1 MNRRHFLSH
10 ASTLAV
16 VGAVPS
22 LWQRAAAAAGPG
34 PDARVLVVVELTGG
48 NDGLNTV
55 VPYRDDAY
63 HRARPTLRIAPDKV
77 LKLDDT
83 LGLHPA
89 LSGLH
94 KLWEDGKLR
103 VLMNAG
109 YPKPSRSHTRALEI
123 WQSGDLA
130 PTPATGWLGRVS
142 DGAADR
148 APSCYVGPGAV
159 PLAVRGRA
167 VAPFA
172 IADVASTTLRPGA
185 RFLPSSDHGAT
196 SSLAGRVAQAMAT
209 AESLSTRLGA
219 LDHEESR
226 GERDSLEAK
235 LSTIARLIKA
245 GIESRVYYTAL
256 DGFDTHAS
264 QQYAHEDLLRK
275 LSTALSRFQ
284 TDLKASKLDNRVAV
298 LVFSEFGRRI
308 EENGSKGTDHGAAAP
323 VFLLGTPVA
332 GGLHGGVPNLATTD
346 EGDIPYQLD
355 FRDLYASLLGDWLHV
370 DPASVIGRERANLL
384 PLFHA

>member
-16 VGAVPS
+16 IGGVPG
-22 LWQRAAAAAGPG
+22 LWQRAAAAAGPEPDG
-34 PDARVLVVVELTGG
+34 PVLVVVELTGG

-55 VPYRDDAY
+55 IPYRDDAY
-63 HRARPTLRIAPDKV
+63 HRARPTLRIASDKV
-77 LKLDDT
+77 RKLDDT

-94 KLWEDGKLR
+94 KLWEEGTLR

-130 PTPATGWLGRVS
+130 PTPTTGWLGRVS
-142 DGAADR
+142 DGAVDR
-148 APSCYVGPGAV
+148 APSCFVGPGAM

-172 IADVASTTLRPGA
+172 IADVAGTTLRPGA
-185 RFLPSSDHGAT
+185 RFLPLPDRGGVSP
-196 SSLAGRVAQAMAT
+196 LAGRVAQAMAT
-209 AESLSTRLGA
+209 AGA
-219 LDHEESR
+219 LSARLETLRQDEPR

-245 GIESRVYYTAL
+245 GVESRVYYTAL

-284 TDLKASKLDNRVAV
+284 ADLKASKLDDRVVV

-323 VFLLGTPVA
+323 LFLLGTPVA
-332 GGLHGGVPNLATTD
+332 GGLHGGVPDLATTD
-346 EGDIPYQLD
+346 EGDVPYQLD
-355 FRDLYASLLGDWLHV
+355 FRDLYASLLGDWLRV
-370 DPASVIGRERANLL
+370 NPVPVIGRGRANLI
-384 PLFHA
+384 PLFRT